1 MDRLIE
7 AIKKLTELT
16 TQLDKLLIKIINLL
30 GWILILI
37 DLFTK

>member
-16 TQLDKLLIKIINLL
+16 AQLDKLLIKIISLL
-30 GWILILI
+30 GWVLILI

>member
-7 AIKKLTELT
+7 TIKKLTELS
-16 TQLDKLLIKIINLL
+16 TQLGELLIKIISFL

-37 DLFTK
+37 DLFIK